1 MYLSRWSRLCGRR
14 AIAEQ
19 EPGGIDQLQHRCD
32 ILKHNYGPNREPQET
47 GEQETRKRDTLQSS
61 TPWFFFSDWS
71 NVKEEQRYVYQVISD
86 FIKLSGRGGYAGK
99 EVMKSNLCTAI
110 FHKESVV
117 CTLKCHRSSLFIGH
131 FHFCSV
137 FEGATVFRQRR
148 VHSYCLGQ
156 VSKTPAEKSTPE
168 ECTIHKTGVK
178 FF

>member
-1 MYLSRWSRLCGRR
+1 MQSRSLGGSTNNSTGVIFLNIITDLIGSHRRLESKRQGNEIHCR
-14 AIAEQ
+14 APHLGFFRLVKCERGAE
-19 EPGGIDQLQHRCD
+19 I
-32 ILKHNYGPNREPQET
+32 
-47 GEQETRKRDTLQSS
+47 
-61 TPWFFFSDWS
+61 
-71 NVKEEQRYVYQVISD
+71 YQVISD

-156 VSKTPAEKSTPE
+156 VSKTPAGKSTSE
-168 ECTIHKTGVK
+168 GCTIHKTGVK

>member
-1 MYLSRWSRLCGRR
+1 MVTNKNESLRRGCRISPGKERWQACGEYGFRKTRSDCLST
-14 AIAEQ
+14 AQ
-19 EPGGIDQLQHRCD
+19 EWTAAQP
-32 ILKHNYGPNREPQET
+32 
-47 GEQETRKRDTLQSS
+47 
-61 TPWFFFSDWS
+61 
-71 NVKEEQRYVYQVISD
+71 
-86 FIKLSGRGGYAGK
+86 AGK
-99 EVMKSNLCTAI
+99 RSQQILHTMNKNTVMKSNLCTAI

-156 VSKTPAEKSTPE
+156 VSKTSAGKSTPE